1 MKNCPVCQ
9 HALND
14 DALDCTHCGFSFAPI
29 LGMSVDTANARLAEQ
44 RRAYQ
49 GKGLHQGAP
58 DFSKSPFETSEEYQ
72 QRLKGYWHVAQ
83 GELLANDYD
92 LNTQRFPVKLHTPQ
106 PWLAS
111 AELCWPVMFSFE
123 IERLAAKAL
132 YTQNKHY
139 AVYAQLQHS
148 ALGVRLHDFQLYIR
162 PGEHFALAVDELVIN
177 KRYRDNQDGTVTD
190 LRTGLQWKR
199 CSEGQS
205 WNGSTCTGKAK
216 EYTWKE
222 AMSLRSE
229 FAGLSD
235 WRLPSVHDL
244 ITLVYCSNGK
254 RLKFKENGHYE
265 EPLDMYRG
273 EYGCNTKVDDDYQR
287 PTMDLQAFPNASAN
301 IHWSATPFVIPDPAW
316 LVDVSLELGFCCHDD
331 DLANKDDFYIC
342 VNFYNGIVV
351 CGYNQVDLSVRLVR
365 GQ

>member
-58 DFSKSPFETSEEYQ
+58 DFSKSPFETSDEYQ

-111 AELCWPVMFSFE
+111 AKLCWPVMFSFE

-148 ALGVRLHDFQLYIR
+148 AHCVRLHDFQLYIR

-177 KRYRDNQDGTVTD
+177 NRYRDNQDGTVTD

-199 CSEGQS
+199 FSEGQS

-229 FAGLSD
+229 FACLSD
-235 WRLPSVHDL
+235 WRLPTIAEL
-244 ITLVYCSNGK
+244 NTLVYCSNGK
-254 RLKFKENGHYE
+254 QRKFE
-265 EPLDMYRG
+265 EGGFRTIEHEGYSGCGSDTRG
-273 EYGCNTKVDDDYQR
+273 NYQS
-287 PTMDLQAFPNASAN
+287 PTIDTQSFPNTPTTWF
-301 IHWSATPFVIPDPAW
+301 WSASPVAAGTGAYVVVFG
-316 LVDVSLELGFCCHDD
+316 LG
-331 DLANKDDFYIC
+331 Y
-342 VNFYNGIVV
+342 VNWYLK
-351 CGYNQVDLSVRLVR
+351 YYDYSVRLVR